1 MVLTKEELYD
11 RIKAKYGDSDEDLKD
26 IEDLTDTI
34 EEMSKKEIDQ
44 DAINAA
50 VEAKD
55 KEWRQKYRDRFFGGK
70 SDDEDAKI
78 ETSKTDTYNAEN
90 ITYKDIFEGVYED

>member
-55 KEWRQKYRDRFFGGK
+55 KEWRKKYRDRFFGGK
-70 SDDEDAKI
+70 SDEDEKI
-78 ETSKTDTYNAEN
+78 ETNKTDTYKPED
-90 ITYKDIFEGVYED
+90 ITYQNIFDGVYED

>member
-50 VEAKD
+50 VDAKD

-70 SDDEDAKI
+70 SDEDAKI
-78 ETSKTDTYNAEN
+78 ETSKTDTYNPEN
-90 ITYKDIFEGVYED
+90 VTYQNIFDGVYED

>member
-26 IEDLTDTI
+26 IEDFTDTI

-70 SDDEDAKI
+70 SDEDANI
-78 ETSKTDTYNAEN
+78 ETQDTSSYKPEE
-90 ITYKDIFEGVYED
+90 ITYQNIFDGVYED

>member
-70 SDDEDAKI
+70 SDEDAKI
-78 ETSKTDTYNAEN
+78 ETQDTNAYKPEDVTYQN
-90 ITYKDIFEGVYED
+90 IFDGVYED

>member
-34 EEMSKKEIDQ
+34 EELSKKEIDQ

-70 SDDEDAKI
+70 SDEDAKI
-78 ETSKTDTYNAEN
+78 ETQDTKSYNPED
-90 ITYKDIFEGVYED
+90 ITYQNIFDGVYED

>member
-70 SDDEDAKI
+70 SDEDAKI
-78 ETSKTDTYNAEN
+78 ETQDTNTYKPEE
-90 ITYKDIFEGVYED
+90 ITYQNIFDGVYED

>member
-44 DAINAA
+44 DLVTFLIESNNIYINNLLINAQE
-50 VEAKD
+50 VK
-55 KEWRQKYRDRFFGGK
+55 KEDL
-70 SDDEDAKI
+70 
-78 ETSKTDTYNAEN
+78 
-90 ITYKDIFEGVYED
+90 

>member
-55 KEWRQKYRDRFFGGK
+55 KEWRQKYRERFFGGR
-70 SDDEDAKI
+70 SDEDEKI
-78 ETSKTDTYNAEN
+78 EKTKTDSYNPEEVTYQN
-90 ITYKDIFEGVYED
+90 IFDGVYED

>member
-1 MVLTKEELYD
+1 MVLTKEELYE
-11 RIKAKYGDSDEDLKD
+11 RIKTKYGDSDEDLKD

-70 SDDEDAKI
+70 SDEDAKI
-78 ETSKTDTYNAEN
+78 ETTKSDTYNAEN

>member
-70 SDDEDAKI
+70 SDEDAKI
-78 ETSKTDTYNAEN
+78 ETQDTNSYKPEE
-90 ITYKDIFEGVYED
+90 ITYQNIFDGVYDD